1 MILAGAL
8 RKRNLLLEMPLQ
20 FQFFAK
26 PVNQDDSAEVGKVL
40 VSDGNLY
47 FSEASGHRT
56 QGSFLRKVLSDNI
69 YRYNCT
75 QIPSVLQVILPFL
88 NTFFTHY

>member
-8 RKRNLLLEMPLQ
+8 REGYLSLEQSLQ
-20 FQFFAK
+20 IQLFAK

-40 VSDGNLY
+40 FSDGNLD

-75 QIPSVLQVILPFL
+75 QTPSVLQVILPSL